1 MVVNRGPVLRAAP
14 LSSTRQGNGFL
25 EEVGQVGVVEG
36 LLVEVRGLLK
46 EAADWRGAASAEVLP
61 EGRAQLTR
69 KAVVATKKKNRNS
82 TKVGL
87 DDVYRHVARGPAEH
101 ALDVGD
107 EGHEHA
113 HGEGR
118 ARPEVAHGQG
128 ERRDVVQDGV
138 AFEVVG
144 MDAGR
149 AKVTWIEDRQE
160 VFEVA

>member
-46 EAADWRGAASAEVLP
+46 EASAEVLP

-149 AKVTWIEDRQE
+149 AKVTWIEERQE